1 MRGDFASY
9 LEKSTPLEES
19 NTMRKANRAAAGAA
33 AWQVIQNTDSKV
45 SLWER
50 ARSIPRMLGAK
61 LRGRYSELGGGKL
74 FMMLV
79 LVGYIVSPIDF
90 IPELIFSVFGLVDD
104 VAVAVWLTTMVL
116 GESERFVLWERE
128 RQAQEAFDRANQQGR
143 GTGQGSGPDGHQGR
157 PDQGQPYQG
166 QEQAGQGQQYRE
178 QASGQKQKR

>member
-1 MRGDFASY
+1 
-9 LEKSTPLEES
+9 
-19 NTMRKANRAAAGAA
+19 MRKANRAAAGAA

-61 LRGRYSELGGGKL
+61 LRGRYPELGGGKL

-90 IPELIFSVFGLVDD
+90 VPELIFSVFGLVDD
-104 VAVAVWLTTMVL
+104 VAVAVWLTTMAL
-116 GESERFVLWERE
+116 GESERFVLWERGH
-128 RQAQEAFDRANQQGR
+128 QAQEAFDRANQQGQQ
-143 GTGQGSGPDGHQGR
+143 GPGQGFDPNGQQGQPHQGQGQGQGQAYQGQQH
-157 PDQGQPYQG
+157 QGQPYQG
-166 QEQAGQGQQYRE
+166 QD

>member
-1 MRGDFASY
+1 
-9 LEKSTPLEES
+9 
-19 NTMRKANRAAAGAA
+19 MRKANRAAAGAA

-61 LRGRYSELGGGKL
+61 LRGRYPELGGGKL

-90 IPELIFSVFGLVDD
+90 IPELIFSVFGLIDD
-104 VAVAVWLTTMVL
+104 VAVAVWLTTMAL

-128 RQAQEAFDRANQQGR
+128 RQAQEAFDHANQQGQGHGR
-143 GTGQGSGPDGHQGR
+143 GSGPDSH
-157 PDQGQPYQG
+157 QGQPGQG
-166 QEQAGQGQQYRE
+166 QEQAYQGQQYQYQE
-178 QASGQKQKR
+178 QESGQKQKS